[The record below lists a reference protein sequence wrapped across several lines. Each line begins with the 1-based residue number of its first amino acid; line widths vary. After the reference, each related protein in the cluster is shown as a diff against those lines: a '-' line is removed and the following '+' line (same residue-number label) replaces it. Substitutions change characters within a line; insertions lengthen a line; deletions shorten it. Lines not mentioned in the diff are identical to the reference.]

1 MVACRNLML
10 VLLVA
15 GLLTGCRR
23 QTLPSSEPTVE
34 APADSPAR
42 AEGATAPHSQA
53 RQNKDGR
60 DGTTASTPYASGV
73 PMPRAGGMPDQHPGG
88 MSMPP
93 TGGMPGQHPGGMSI
107 PHAGRVPDPHA
118 MIAGGT
124 KAQAPQPTE
133 TKLDGITLKVP
144 QGWIYEVPRVNQRM
158 PSMSPKA
165 VFTLAPVEGDSDNV
179 YVRVTHFPQMRV
191 PDETNLQRWYSML
204 RQPDGRPT
212 EAASTAERFDVG
224 DVKVVLADIPGDI
237 TVGGRTKTGWR
248 MLGAIV
254 KHEKGPHFV
263 KVVGPTRS
271 VEHWKASVVAYLK
284 SAKVN

>member
-1 MVACRNLML
+1 MAACRNLML

-15 GLLTGCRR
+15 GLLTGCRK
-23 QTLPSSEPTVE
+23 QTPPSSEPAVE
-34 APADSPAR
+34 TQTESPAPADETTAP

-53 RQNKDGR
+53 RQNEAGQD
-60 DGTTASTPYASGV
+60 DTPA
-73 PMPRAGGMPDQHPGG
+73 PMPATGSV
-88 MSMPP
+88 SMPHS
-93 TGGMPGQHPGGMSI
+93 GGVSGQHPGGMSI
-107 PHAGRVPDPHA
+107 PHAGRMPDPHA
-118 MIAGGT
+118 VIAGGT
-124 KAQAPQPTE
+124 EAQAPQPTE

-165 VFTLAPVEGDSDNV
+165 VFTLAPVEGDSENV

-191 PDETNLQRWYSML
+191 PDESNLQRWYAML

-212 EAASTAERFDVG
+212 EAASTVERFDVG
-224 DVKVVLADIPGDI
+224 DVKVVLADIPGDM
-237 TVGGRTKTGWR
+237 TVGGETKTGWR

-263 KVVGPTRS
+263 KVVGPARS

-284 SAKVN
+284 SAEVN